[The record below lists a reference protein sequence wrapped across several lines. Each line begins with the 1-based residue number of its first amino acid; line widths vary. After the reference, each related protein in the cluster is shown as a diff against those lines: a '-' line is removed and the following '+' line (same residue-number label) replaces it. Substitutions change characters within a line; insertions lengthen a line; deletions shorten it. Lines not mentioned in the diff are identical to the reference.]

1 MIEPEEDEGP
11 YAASASVSFSK
22 KTIIFEDA
30 YENKPGESVPKQSTR
45 SVLSCVAHGGP
56 NGGRAIFTLANAEK
70 LVRVSGIELPIEVDV
85 PAGHKVAFDIVYEGG
100 EASGSENDVVAT
112 AQFIDNEDGDLG
124 SVEDELTVVKVRLEA
139 VYVAPE
145 NSSQN
150 RHIYGVGEK
159 VNFHI
164 SPVLPSIMLNVDR
177 TDKGDHW
184 TQYDT
189 FTGETERSATD
200 ELIYRCPAAGGSPRI
215 TITYKNV
222 SHAPE
227 MQVIEPQFVLTT
239 EATGSSSLSP
249 GEVGM
254 GILTTKN
261 YIGPMNVSFQGVRF
275 FEVPCT
281 NVVPPIGY
289 YATTNYTGPV
299 SHTKAAGA
307 GYLHTLKSGNYWTID
322 EAGRDLAY
330 QNWSTGRME
339 WKIPIGWKRV
349 WFDEDDTPLAD
360 KPDYERNNNITS
372 RPLLIGNRNDMYK
385 QIFEIENDGTSSIRK
400 FGYKLSRSR
409 WWFNG
414 TVEKD

>member
-22 KTIIFEDA
+22 SAIIFENA
-30 YENKPGESVPKQSTR
+30 YENKPGELMPKKSKQ
-45 SVLSCVAHGGP
+45 SVLSCIAHGGP
-56 NGGRAIFTLANAEK
+56 NGGRAVFTLANAEK
-70 LVRVSGIELPIEVDV
+70 LVRVSGVELPIEVDV
-85 PAGHKVAFDIVYEGG
+85 PAEHKVVFDIVYEGG

-124 SVEDELTVVKVRLEA
+124 SVEDELTVVEVELRA
-139 VYVAPE
+139 VDVARE

-281 NVVPPIGY
+281 KVVPPIGY

-299 SHTKAAGA
+299 FGSSHNGQTNEFA
-307 GYLHTLKSGNYWTID
+307 SGSNI
-322 EAGRDLAY
+322 
-330 QNWSTGRME
+330 
-339 WKIPIGWKRV
+339 V
-349 WFDEDDTPLAD
+349 VPL
-360 KPDYERNNNITS
+360 
-372 RPLLIGNRNDMYK
+372 GV
-385 QIFEIENDGTSSIRK
+385 G
-400 FGYKLSRSR
+400 
-409 WWFNG
+409 
-414 TVEKD
+414 